1 MAQIAEDYVSPSVR
15 WGLLKQDYPQAVVEF
30 THATGAEIGIPE
42 KFGGT
47 EEYCVAQILLRPD
60 DALPV
65 IGYKPVSDAKQNKND
80 HASDAWN
87 VLCTKALGRALKRAG
102 YADTAS
108 EMKLVVQY
116 KQRLAEHDAIS
127 GGSQVHSDTQGR
139 SAPTNPTPDGDY
151 LHRVEETSNIV
162 ESKLPEQEELV
173 IEEDDDWD
181 TDEHRNESHAELKAR
196 VQALPDEYQD
206 KAREVH
212 QGINGRQWPIDSVS
226 QFNFLASAIEAL
238 HEQAA
243 EIDDPEA
250 EF

>member
-127 GGSQVHSDTQGR
+127 GGSPVKNDTHVDVA
-139 SAPTNPTPDGDY
+139 STNPTPDGDY
-151 LHRVEETSNIV
+151 LHRVEETSNV
-162 ESKLPEQEELV
+162 VKAEPAQEELV
-173 IEEDDDWD
+173 VEEDDNWD

-196 VQALPDEYQD
+196 VQALPEEYQD

-212 QGINGRQWPIDSVS
+212 QGVNGRKWPIDSVS

-243 EIDDPEA
+243 ELDPEA